1 DLALKGNGKDGIQTQ
16 LALKAPDGQALL
28 DGSLRSSNGLLNGE
42 GRASIKASD
51 LEPYLAT
58 AGYSLPGFGNGMPVD
73 MASSFQLA
81 KGRLVLPDLNG
92 KVHDTKIAG
101 RLDLGVNNGTP
112 DIQGN
117 LALGRIDLPAVA
129 QFMLGTGAVDAGGQM
144 HWPKETFAKAPLF
157 PADFNLKIK
166 ADEADA
172 GVLGR
177 MGKLQ
182 STASLKDGYLR

>member
-1 DLALKGNGKDGIQTQ
+1 
-16 LALKAPDGQALL
+16 
-28 DGSLRSSNGLLNGE
+28 
-42 GRASIKASD
+42 
-51 LEPYLAT
+51 
-58 AGYSLPGFGNGMPVD
+58 
-73 MASSFQLA
+73 
-81 KGRLVLPDLNG
+81 NG

-182 STASLKDGYLR
+182 STASLKDGYLRLEETQGEILGGTVK